1 MGRKKKKSKAYG
13 DSNQTF
19 GRPSK
24 FDPKFADML
33 IKFFD
38 QPPYEEK
45 TKTIF
50 TRRGDEVEVNYDA
63 PTDFPTLAS
72 FAISIGV
79 HRDSLHE
86 WANAKNEKGQ
96 LINRD
101 FSDAYKRAKDFQERY
116 LTTNGL
122 KGIISQPFAI
132 FTAKNVLGWKDKTEV
147 TNPDGSMSPQV
158 HIILPDNGR
167 DKKK

>member
-1 MGRKKKKSKAYG
+1 MGRKKKAKE
-13 DSNQTF
+13 NQENKRGV

-24 FDPKFADML
+24 FEPRFAERL
-33 IKFFD
+33 IAFFD

-50 TRRGDEVEVNYDA
+50 TRRGDKVEINYDA

-96 LINRD
+96 LINRE
-101 FSDAYKRAKDFQERY
+101 FSDAYKRARDFQERY

-132 FTAKNVLGWKDKTEV
+132 FTAKNVLGWKDKQEI
-147 TNPDGSMSPQV
+147 TNPDGSLAPQV

-167 DKKK
+167 DKK